1 MVFTK
6 LRRTRARERSHT
18 NESHRGRS
26 RRETSRR
33 TLSDE
38 NTHQNLHRLVTVTD
52 GDVRGNLFVTADT
65 ERTDGVS
72 RLGEDRLLTGELLQ
86 NLYSN
91 ARDAIRQSRGSLALE
106 RIRPKPR
113 AFASNHTHLGRLREA
128 IPAFP
133 NANVKD
139 ELVDANSPHRVLS
152 LFFSLRARSIDRH
165 GQSPLCHSVCV
176 ATRPRIGDADATPTR
191 RDTTTITPPHTCT
204 RPPFR
209 PSRRIAAS
217 VHGRA
222 TAKPQNHHHRHR
234 APWYGAPLSSSPV
247 PTRHRDDARR
257 HPTHTR
263 VRTTIS
269 PQHHTTR
276 TRTRTRTRR
285 DGRHVTHHG

>member
-1 MVFTK
+1 MMFTT
-6 LRRTRARERSHT
+6 LRRTRARERSHA

-33 TLSDE
+33 TLIDE

-86 NLYSN
+86 NL
-91 ARDAIRQSRGSLALE
+91 
-106 RIRPKPR
+106 
-113 AFASNHTHLGRLREA
+113 GRLREA

-165 GQSPLCHSVCV
+165 HHRLVSHRAVTPCASRCDHAS
-176 ATRPRIGDADATPTR
+176 ATPTHRR
-191 RDTTTITPPHTCT
+191 RDAIQPPSHHHTRAHAPPH
-204 RPPFR
+204 

-217 VHGRA
+217 VPVAPRQNPKTTTIVVARA
-222 TAKPQNHHHRHR
+222 RWMTPHRR
-234 APWYGAPLSSSPV
+234 RRPV
-247 PTRHRDDARR
+247 LRDAATPRDD
-257 HPTHTR
+257 HPTHA
-263 VRTTIS
+263 S
-269 PQHHTTR
+269 
-276 TRTRTRTRR
+276 
-285 DGRHVTHHG
+285 RHVTSRRVTHHD